1 MSTFSPP
8 APAAAG
14 TTPDIRAGRLPA
26 EAYARQFADVAPRLS
41 RTQALVEAERCLYC
55 YDAPCTTACPTG
67 IDVPAFIRRIAD
79 DNLRGAARA
88 ILDANPLGGTC
99 ARVCPTE
106 VLCEQV
112 CVRTA
117 QQGKPVEIGR
127 LQRYAVDAVMGRPL
141 SALFPRAAAT
151 GLCIAVVGA
160 GPAGLACAVVLA
172 RLGHAVVIHDAK
184 PKGGGLNEYGLA
196 SYKVADDFAQAELD
210 WLLGIGGITLRT
222 SWRLAS
228 AAQLAELR
236 AGFDAVYLAVG
247 LGQVAALGLPGEAL
261 AGVRDAVEFIAAL
274 RQAPDKAALPVGRRV
289 VVIGGGMTAVDAA
302 VQSRLLG
309 AEDVHMVYRR
319 GPTEMGAS
327 AAEQQ
332 WAQTHGVTI
341 HHGLAP
347 EAVLAGDGAHA
358 GQAVAV
364 RFARQAPGA
373 DGRWQPTGEQHTLAA
388 DMVLKAIGQKLDVGL
403 LAGTGLK
410 LQGGRIAADDDGR
423 TGVPGLYAG
432 GDCRLGGRDLTVEAV
447 QDGKRAAHAIHAQ
460 FVAQST
466 AQATAQSTAQASA

>member
-1 MSTFSPP
+1 MSTASPLPSSP
-8 APAAAG
+8 APGAA
-14 TTPDIRAGRLPA
+14 PDLRAGRLPA
-26 EAYARQFADVAPRLS
+26 ETYARHFADAAPRLTRS
-41 RTQALVEAERCLYC
+41 QALVEAERCLYC

-67 IDVPAFIRRIAD
+67 IDVPAFIKRIAD

-112 CVRTA
+112 CVRHHQGGH

-127 LQRYAVDAVMGRPL
+127 LQRYAVDAVMDKPL
-141 SALFPRAAAT
+141 SALFPRATAT
-151 GLCIAVVGA
+151 GKHIAVVGA

-172 RLGHAVVIHDAK
+172 RLGHEVVLHDAR

-196 SYKVADDFAQAELD
+196 TYKMTEDFAQAELD
-210 WLLGIGGITLRT
+210 WLLGLGGITLLAG
-222 SWRLAS
+222 WRLAG
-228 AAQLAELR
+228 AAQLAQLR
-236 AGFDAVYLAVG
+236 ASFDAVYLAIG
-247 LGQVAALGLPGEAL
+247 LGQVGALGVPGEAL
-261 AGVRDAVEFIAAL
+261 AGVRDAVDFIADL

-302 VQSRLLG
+302 VQSKLLG
-309 AEDVHMVYRR
+309 AEEVHMVYRR
-319 GPTEMGAS
+319 GPAEMGAS
-327 AAEQQ
+327 PAEQQ

-347 EAVLAGDGAHA
+347 SAVLAGSGEHA
-358 GQAVAV
+358 GHAVAV
-364 RFARQAPGA
+364 RFARQALGT
-373 DGRWQPTGEQHTLAA
+373 DGRWQATGEQQTLAA

-403 LAGTGLK
+403 LAGTGLT

-447 QDGKRAAHAIHAQ
+447 EDGKRAAHAIHAQ
-460 FVAQST
+460 FLAHSP
-466 AQATAQSTAQASA
+466 AQASA

>member
-1 MSTFSPP
+1 MSTASPLSPTP
-8 APAAAG
+8 AGHA
-14 TTPDIRAGRLPA
+14 PDLRAGRLPA
-26 EAYARQFADVAPRLS
+26 EAYARHFADAAPRLS
-41 RTQALVEAERCLYC
+41 RSQALVEAERCLYC
-55 YDAPCTTACPTG
+55 FDAPCATACPTG
-67 IDVPAFIRRIAD
+67 IDVPAFIKRIAD

-88 ILDANPLGGTC
+88 ILEANPLGGTC

-127 LQRYAVDAVMGRPL
+127 LQRYAVDAAMGQPL
-141 SALFPRAAAT
+141 SALLPRAAAT
-151 GLCIAVVGA
+151 GKRIAVVGA

-172 RLGHAVVIHDAK
+172 RLGHAVAVHDAR

-196 SYKVADDFAQAELD
+196 TYKVTDDFAQAELD
-210 WLLGIGGITLRT
+210 WLLGIGGITLST
-222 SWRLAS
+222 GWRLAS

-247 LGQVAALGLPGEAL
+247 LGQVGALGVPGEHL
-261 AGVRDAVEFIAAL
+261 AGVRDAVDFIAEL

-302 VQSRLLG
+302 VQSKLLG
-309 AEDVHMVYRR
+309 AEDVHIVYRR
-319 GPTEMGAS
+319 GPAEMGAS
-327 AAEQQ
+327 PAEQQ

-347 EAVLAGDGAHA
+347 EAVLAGSGEHA
-358 GQAVAV
+358 GHAVAV

-373 DGRWQPTGEQHTLAA
+373 DGRWQATGEQQTLAA

-403 LAGTGLK
+403 LAGTGLT
-410 LQGGRIAADDDGR
+410 LQGGRIAADNDGR

-447 QDGKRAAHAIHAQ
+447 EDGKRAAHAIHTQ
-460 FVAQST
+460 L
-466 AQATAQSTAQASA
+466 SARARA